1 MRIKISELLYKLLL
15 SLLILDAALYNTI
28 LDNSFKDTFHEVSLM
43 IVLMLAVLC
52 IIYKKYTRK
61 FLFFNIAI
69 LVFALVSYR
78 ISGNSDIFTSILLV
92 MLAWKMDLDDILKI
106 IFNIRFCVFCF
117 VVLLSLIG
125 VVDSGTIAT
134 SSSNKG
140 ILLGYGHAN
149 TFAGSAGILLFLM
162 FAINRNRIK
171 NIHYFIAI
179 IADVLIFYL
188 SKSRTSLLLI
198 TLTILLIFAMN
209 SLKKFNGKILKVSK
223 YVLPVLLIGI
233 FTLVIIRTKGVAPHF
248 INVVD
253 KVMNGRI
260 LLACMNLMYYP
271 VTLLGQKVDISIIA
285 SSNRYY
291 ALDNGFV
298 YILIHYGV
306 VGLAVIAGLQQWA
319 IMRCV
324 KLKESILCLISIMV
338 LYWMMYEGMMV
349 SGTSNF
355 TLLFSVV
362 AFNHRNARN
371 RMKGEI

>member
-106 IFNIRFCVFCF
+106 IFSIRFWAFCL

-134 SSSNKG
+134 SSANKG

-149 TFAGSAGILLFLM
+149 TFAGSAGILVFLM
-162 FAINRNRIK
+162 FAINRKRIK

-209 SLKKFNGKILKVSK
+209 SLKKFNRKILKVSNFQ
-223 YVLPVLLIGI
+223 IEW
-233 FTLVIIRTKGVAPHF
+233 T
-248 INVVD
+248 
-253 KVMNGRI
+253 I
-260 LLACMNLMYYP
+260 L
-271 VTLLGQKVDISIIA
+271 
-285 SSNRYY
+285 
-291 ALDNGFV
+291 
-298 YILIHYGV
+298 
-306 VGLAVIAGLQQWA
+306 
-319 IMRCV
+319 
-324 KLKESILCLISIMV
+324 E
-338 LYWMMYEGMMV
+338 
-349 SGTSNF
+349 
-355 TLLFSVV
+355 
-362 AFNHRNARN
+362 
-371 RMKGEI
+371 MKRSKDVPY

>member
-1 MRIKISELLYKLLL
+1 MRFKISELLYKLLL
-15 SLLILDAALYNTI
+15 SLLIIDAALYNTI
-28 LDNSFKDTFHEVSLM
+28 LANSFKDMFHEVSLM
-43 IVLMLAVLC
+43 MVLMLAVLC
-52 IIYKKYTRK
+52 IVSKKYTRK
-61 FLFFNIAI
+61 FLLFNIAI

-106 IFNIRFCVFCF
+106 IFNIRFWTFCL
-117 VVLLSLIG
+117 VILLSLIG
-125 VVDSGTIAT
+125 VLDSGTIAT
-134 SSSNKG
+134 SSADKG
-140 ILLGYGHAN
+140 VLLGYGHAN
-149 TFAGSAGILLFLM
+149 TFAGSAGILIFLM
-162 FAINRNRIK
+162 FALHRNRIK
-171 NIHYFIAI
+171 SIHYFIAI

-209 SLKKFNGKILKVSK
+209 SLKNFNEKILKVSK
-223 YVLPVLLIGI
+223 YILPVLLIVI
-233 FTLVIIRTKGVAPHF
+233 FTLIIIRTKGIAPRF
-248 INVVD
+248 IDVVD

-306 VGLAVIAGLQQWA
+306 VGLTVIAGLQQWA

-324 KLKESILCLISIMV
+324 KMKESVLCVISMMILC
-338 LYWMMYEGMMV
+338 WMLYEGMMV

-362 AFNHRNARN
+362 VFNQCDARN

>member
-1 MRIKISELLYKLLL
+1 
-15 SLLILDAALYNTI
+15 
-28 LDNSFKDTFHEVSLM
+28 
-43 IVLMLAVLC
+43 
-52 IIYKKYTRK
+52 
-61 FLFFNIAI
+61 
-69 LVFALVSYR
+69 
-78 ISGNSDIFTSILLV
+78 

-106 IFNIRFCVFCF
+106 IFSIRFWAFCL

-134 SSSNKG
+134 SSANKG

-149 TFAGSAGILLFLM
+149 TFAGSAGILVFLM
-162 FAINRNRIK
+162 FAINRKRIK

-209 SLKKFNGKILKVSK
+209 SLKKFNRKILKVSK
-223 YVLPVLLIGI
+223 YVLPVLLIAI
-233 FTLVIIRTKGVAPHF
+233 FALVVIRTKGVAPHF
-248 INVVD
+248 IDVVD

-324 KLKESILCLISIMV
+324 KMKESILCLISMMV
-338 LYWMMYEGMMV
+338 LCWMMYEGMMV

-362 AFNHRNARN
+362 AFNHCNARN